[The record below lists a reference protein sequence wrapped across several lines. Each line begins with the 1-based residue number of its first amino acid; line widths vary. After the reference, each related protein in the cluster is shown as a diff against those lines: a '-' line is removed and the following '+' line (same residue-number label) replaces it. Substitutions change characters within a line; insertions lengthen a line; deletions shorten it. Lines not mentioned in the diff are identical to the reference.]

1 MVPSPWASLVQLAD
15 RGATFHIT
23 DTETT
28 GLSAGTNRVIEL
40 ATVSV
45 RNGRIVDRFETF
57 INPGVRVPARI
68 TEITGIRDA
77 MLEGA
82 PGPEAAFR
90 AWQAYLGEGGHFVAH
105 NARFDWDFLHA
116 EFGRAALD
124 WPFDASICTV
134 RLARHCL
141 PRLPKHGLDALIQHY
156 GIVVGDRHRAL
167 ADVEATAEIFL
178 RLLDRLRGAPE
189 TALERP
195 SPAATPVAIKRPPAA
210 APKATVAPHG
220 PRKGPEG
227 AEPSRVALPAA
238 EGWDALIAFVRAHS
252 NPTAALLAQHATLA
266 RREADGSLVIHLTP
280 VYKDRL
286 DQEPRRRE
294 LVEAGAQA
302 VYGAE
307 VQVRLEARPGS

>member
-1 MVPSPWASLVQLAD
+1 MVPTPWASLVELAD

-45 RNGRIVDRFETF
+45 RDGRIVDRFETF

-77 MLEGA
+77 MLAGA
-82 PGPEAAFR
+82 PTPESAFR
-90 AWQAYLGEGGHFVAH
+90 AWQAYLGRGGHFVAH

-124 WPFDASICTV
+124 WPFQQSICTV

-141 PRLPKHGLDALIQHY
+141 PRLPRHGLDALIAHY

-167 ADVEATAEIFL
+167 ADVEATADIFL

-189 TALERP
+189 EAIDRP
-195 SPAATPVAIKRPPAA
+195 GPVGKTVTIKRPPAA
-210 APKATVAPHG
+210 APAPTG
-220 PRKGPEG
+220 PRGPES
-227 AEPSRVALPAA
+227 SRVPASA
-238 EGWDALIAFVRAHS
+238 VDGWDALIAFVRARS
-252 NPTAALLAQHATLA
+252 NPTAALLAQHASLA
-266 RREADGSLVIHLTP
+266 RREADGAIVIHLTP
-280 VYKDRL
+280 IYKDRL
-286 DQEPRRRE
+286 DQEPRKRE

-307 VQVRLEARPGS
+307 VHVRLEARPDRQD

>member
-1 MVPSPWASLVQLAD
+1 MVPSPWASLVDLAD

-45 RNGRIVDRFETF
+45 RDGRIVDRFETF

-82 PGPEAAFR
+82 PRPEAAFR
-90 AWQAYLGEGGHFVAH
+90 AWRAYLGQGGHFVAH
-105 NARFDWDFLHA
+105 NARFDWDFLLA
-116 EFGRAALD
+116 EFGRAELA
-124 WPFDASICTV
+124 WPFDQSICTV

-141 PRLPKHGLDALIQHY
+141 PRLPKHGLDALIAHY

-167 ADVEATAEIFL
+167 ADVEATADIFL

-189 TALERP
+189 STPDQPR
-195 SPAATPVAIKRPPAA
+195 PVARTVTIKRPPAA
-210 APKATVAPHG
+210 APAP
-220 PRKGPEG
+220 PTD
-227 AEPSRVALPAA
+227 
-238 EGWDALIAFVRAHS
+238 GWDALIAFVRARS
-252 NPTAALLAQHATLA
+252 NPTAALLVQHASLA
-266 RREADGSLVIHLTP
+266 RREADGAIVIHLTP

-286 DQEPRRRE
+286 DQEPRKRE

-307 VQVRLEARPGS
+307 VRVRLEARPGG

>member
-1 MVPSPWASLVQLAD
+1 MVPSPWATLLELAD
-15 RGATFHIT
+15 QGATFHIT

-45 RNGRIVDRFETF
+45 RHGQIVDRFETF

-77 MLEGA
+77 MLAGA

-90 AWQAYLGEGGHFVAH
+90 AWRAYLGQGGHFVAH

-116 EFGRAALD
+116 EFGRAAIE
-124 WPFDASICTV
+124 WPFEQSICTV

-141 PRLPKHGLDALIQHY
+141 PRLPKHGLDALIAHY

-167 ADVEATAEIFL
+167 ADVEATADIFL

-189 TALERP
+189 GPGDRP
-195 SPAATPVAIKRPPAA
+195 RPVEKTVSIKRPPAA
-210 APKATVAPHG
+210 PG
-220 PRKGPEG
+220 PRPRPEG
-227 AEPSRVALPAA
+227 SAPAPA
-238 EGWDALIAFVRAHS
+238 VEGWDALIAFVRARS
-252 NPTAALLAQHATLA
+252 NPTAALLAQHASLA
-266 RREADGSLVIHLTP
+266 RREADGAIVIHLTP

-286 DQEPRRRE
+286 DQEPRKRE

-307 VQVRLEARPGS
+307 VRVRLEARPGG

>member
-1 MVPSPWASLVQLAD
+1 MVPSPWATLLELAD

-45 RNGRIVDRFETF
+45 RNGQIVDRFETF

-77 MLEGA
+77 MLAGA

-90 AWQAYLGEGGHFVAH
+90 AWRAYLGKGGHFVAH

-116 EFGRAALD
+116 EFGRAAIE
-124 WPFDASICTV
+124 WPFEQSICTV

-141 PRLPKHGLDALIQHY
+141 PRLPKHGLDALIAHY

-167 ADVEATAEIFL
+167 ADVEATADIFL

-189 TALERP
+189 GPGDRARP
-195 SPAATPVAIKRPPAA
+195 VEKTVSIKRPPT
-210 APKATVAPHG
+210 APG
-220 PRKGPEG
+220 PRPRPEG
-227 AEPSRVALPAA
+227 SAPAV
-238 EGWDALIAFVRAHS
+238 EGWDALIAFVRARS
-252 NPTAALLAQHATLA
+252 NPTAALLAQHASLA
-266 RREADGSLVIHLTP
+266 RREADGAIVIHLTP

-286 DQEPRRRE
+286 DQEPRKRE

-307 VQVRLEARPGS
+307 VRVRLEARPGG